1 MIGNL
6 PLGSGWEGAVASSG
20 FQVQQPACDGI
31 QEEEER
37 QMMQDTSSRKMGY
50 VLAALLGG
58 IGGGLAVALATRAIP
73 QMISQMMSGMMQNM
87 MAQMREGGCD
97 PQEM

>member
-1 MIGNL
+1 
-6 PLGSGWEGAVASSG
+6 LGGAEASAS
-20 FQVQQPACDGI
+20 FQVQQPVCDGI

-37 QMMQDTSSRKMGY
+37 QMMQDTNSRKMGY

-58 IGGGLAVALATRAIP
+58 IGGGLIVALATRAIP
-73 QMISQMMSGMMQNM
+73 QMMSGIMQSM

>member
-1 MIGNL
+1 MMENL
-6 PLGSGWEGAVASSG
+6 SLGACWERAGAS
-20 FQVQQPACDGI
+20 FQAQHPACDGI
-31 QEEEER
+31 QEEGER
-37 QMMQDTSSRKMGY
+37 QIMQTTSSRKMGY

-58 IGGGLAVALATRAIP
+58 IGGGLVVALATRAIP
-73 QMISQMMSGMMQNM
+73 QMISQMMPGMMQSM